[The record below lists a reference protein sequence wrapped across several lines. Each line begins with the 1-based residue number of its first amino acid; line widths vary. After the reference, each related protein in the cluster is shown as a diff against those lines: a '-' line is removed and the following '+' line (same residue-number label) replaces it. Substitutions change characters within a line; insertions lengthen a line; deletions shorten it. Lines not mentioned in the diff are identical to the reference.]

1 MGRLPFIAGNWKMN
15 KTIEEALDL
24 VRQLKTSISKTEG
37 VEVAVA
43 PPFTALYAVHKE
55 LENTSIRLA
64 AQNLFWEEKGAFTG
78 EVSPLMLKEVGCHY
92 VILGHSERRQF
103 FGETDEAVNRK
114 VKTALGQDLKVIFC
128 IGETLKEREEGK
140 TFSVIERRQFFGE
153 TDEAVNRKVKTAL
166 GQDLKVIFC
175 IGETLKEREEGK
187 TFSVIERQ
195 VAGGLKDVGSKEMKS
210 IVLAYEPIWAIGTGK
225 TATPQQAEEVHRFI
239 RERLERLFS
248 REIAEGVRI
257 QYGGSVTP
265 ENIKGLMSQENIDG
279 ALVGG
284 ASLKS
289 DTFSKIVRFNEM

>member
-15 KTIEEALDL
+15 KTVGEAIDL
-24 VRQLKTSISKTEG
+24 VRQLKASISGTEG

-55 LENTSIRLA
+55 LEGSSIRLA
-64 AQNLFWEEKGAFTG
+64 AQNLFWEEKGAYTG
-78 EVSPLMLKEVGCHY
+78 EVSPPMLKELGCQY

-103 FGETDEAVNRK
+103 FGETDETVNRK
-114 VKTALGQDLKVIFC
+114 MKA
-128 IGETLKEREEGK
+128 
-140 TFSVIERRQFFGE
+140 
-153 TDEAVNRKVKTAL
+153 AL

-195 VAGGLKDVGSKEMKS
+195 ITGGLKDIGKEEMKR
-210 IVLAYEPIWAIGTGK
+210 VVVAYEPVWAIGTGK
-225 TATPQQAEEVHRFI
+225 TATPEQAEEVHRFI
-239 RERLERLFS
+239 REKLEKLYS
-248 REIAEGVRI
+248 RGIAEEVRI

-265 ENIKGLMSQENIDG
+265 ENVKGLMNQKNIDG

-289 DTFSKIVRFNEM
+289 DTFSKIVRFREM